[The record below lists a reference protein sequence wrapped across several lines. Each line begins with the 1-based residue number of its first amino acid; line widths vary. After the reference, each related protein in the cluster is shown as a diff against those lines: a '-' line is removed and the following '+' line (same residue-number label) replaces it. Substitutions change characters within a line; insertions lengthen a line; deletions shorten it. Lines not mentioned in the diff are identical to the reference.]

1 MAMNPEPGKLR
12 QQVKILL
19 LCLVVLAG
27 LYYIQQQSD
36 PDAAPFSSLFPGEVN
51 HKQDLRNKY
60 AKYRAGRLSAS
71 RMLDACIQ
79 KLMYAEKGKD
89 ALAEY
94 AYALRSQVYLDEGD
108 PEAALAE
115 ARKAADIAP
124 SPGRGA
130 VALGDALRALG
141 RDDEAAG
148 AYRQA
153 LRNPGYVPEYTAED
167 PMSSQTL
174 DALFDSDPLIAGE
187 KEYKDLHVRGK
198 LVQIYFGNLGD
209 PYFTLGGIRSRLGVF
224 CYFHEDDEI
233 ILERIGTHP
242 RTPGFGITIA
252 QAYGL
257 AFIAQTKGQTI
268 TVKGL
273 ATPFGPDLTFI
284 DNCLIIKIE
293 P

>member
-1 MAMNPEPGKLR
+1 MATNPEPGKLR
-12 QQVKILL
+12 RQAKILL
-19 LCLVVLAG
+19 LCLAVLAG
-27 LYYIQQQSD
+27 LYYVQQQSD
-36 PDAAPFSSLFPGEVN
+36 PDVSPLNSLFPGEVN

-60 AKYRAGRLSAS
+60 AAYREGRISAQE
-71 RMLDACIQ
+71 MLDACAS

-94 AYALRSQVYLDEGD
+94 AYALRSQAYLDEGD

-141 RDDEAAG
+141 RDEEAAG

-153 LRNPGYVPEYTAED
+153 LRNPAYVPEYTAED

-174 DALFDSDPLIAGE
+174 DALFDSDIPTAGE
-187 KEYKDLHVRGK
+187 KHYKDLYVRGK
-198 LVQIYFGNLGD
+198 LVRISFGNFGD
-209 PYFTLGGIRSRLGVF
+209 PYFYLEGTRSRFGVSCNF
-224 CYFHEDDEI
+224 QEDDEI
-233 ILERIGTHP
+233 ILERIETDH
-242 RTPGFGITIA
+242 RTPVFGITIA
-252 QAYGL
+252 QTYGL
-257 AFIAQTKGQTI
+257 AFIAQTKVKNI

-273 ATPFGPDLTFI
+273 AMSFGSELAVM

>member
-1 MAMNPEPGKLR
+1 MAMNPEPGKLTR
-12 QQVKILL
+12 QAKILL

-27 LYYIQQQSD
+27 FYYIQRQSD
-36 PDAAPFSSLFPGEVN
+36 PDFNPWNYLFPGEID

-60 AKYRAGRLSAS
+60 AKYRAGGLSAF

-108 PEAALAE
+108 SEAALAE

-198 LVQIYFGNLGD
+198 LVRISFGNLGD
-209 PYFTLGGIRSRLGVF
+209 PYFKLEGIRTRFGVS
-224 CYFHEDDEI
+224 CNFHEDDEI